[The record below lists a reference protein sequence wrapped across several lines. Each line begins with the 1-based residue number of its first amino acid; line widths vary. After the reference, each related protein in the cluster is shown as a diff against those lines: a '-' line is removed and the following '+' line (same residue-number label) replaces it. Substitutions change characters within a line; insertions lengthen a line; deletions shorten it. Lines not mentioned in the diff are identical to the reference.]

1 MNNKYHD
8 PVEVICILSSL
19 LKADIVLSLFELNFI
34 CNITHILIYVGKLNN
49 NFYYFV
55 SYRRKEQFFQTFGPK

>member
-55 SYRRKEQFFQTFGPK
+55 S